1 MKIMLIGGAGF
12 IGSHVANI
20 LISQGHDVSIV
31 DNFSDY
37 NVFDVDDMH
46 ALYNKRLNNLTDT
59 AQLYV
64 QNITDF
70 AGINDRIVTVSPDVI
85 IHLAAYPNARLV
97 NSNPYEARTVM
108 ISGLQNALYGAVF
121 AGVRRFVFISSSMV
135 YGDFAQG
142 VTEDAP
148 TAPKGL
154 YAELKLEGEQVVK
167 NACKE
172 EGMEYTIVRP
182 IAVYGPYDTPDR
194 VAAKFLSA
202 AIHGDPIIVQG
213 ADQIL
218 DLTYVTD
225 TANGIA
231 LAATKDIA
239 ADQTYNISLGEGYQL
254 SKVAVD
260 AADVTHSCSPIHCTA
275 ADPAYPT
282 RNTMSNAKAREE
294 LGFAPTVTLHNGLT
308 SYAEWLNQN
317 PIFRS

>member
-1 MKIMLIGGAGF
+1 MVIGGAGF
-12 IGSHVANI
+12 IGSHVSNI

-31 DNFSDY
+31 DNFTNYDT
-37 NVFDVDDMH
+37 FDVDDMH
-46 ALYNKRLNNLTDT
+46 ALHNERLNNLVDT
-59 AQLYV
+59 G
-64 QNITDF
+64 NIFVRNVADF
-70 AGINDRIVTVSPDVI
+70 PTICSLIGMISPDVI

-97 NSNPYEARTVM
+97 NSNPVEARTVM
-108 ISGLQNALYGAVF
+108 ISGLQNTLFGAVF

-135 YGDFAQG
+135 YGNFDQG

-148 TAPKGL
+148 TSPLGL
-154 YAELKLEGEQVVK
+154 YAELKLEGEQIVK

-194 VAAKFLSA
+194 VAAKFLSS
-202 AIHGDPIIVQG
+202 AIYGDTINVQG

-239 ADQTYNISLGEGYQL
+239 ADQTYNISLGVGYQL

-260 AADVTHSCSPIHCTA
+260 ATEITHSSSPIHCTA
-275 ADPAYPT
+275 ADPTYPT

-294 LGFAPTVTLHNGLT
+294 LGFAPTVTLHDGLT